1 MPKPH
6 VKGIEEPDLRTTL
19 DPKRTAL
26 AERCRSWDLAD
37 ILFPDLDVAF
47 CPITDSARLRLSQR
61 GPGIQRHAPDNCVHP
76 AKTRRPKVRAR
87 SPMPA

>member
-47 CPITDSARLRLSQR
+47 CPITDSASLRLYGAAQEYSGTRAQTT
-61 GPGIQRHAPDNCVHP
+61 ASTL
-76 AKTRRPKVRAR
+76 AKT
-87 SPMPA
+87 